1 LQDTR
6 LRLPS
11 HSDGENESQY
21 TMIFDKQAMP
31 NPGLLARS
39 LVRRLRSDSLLRNSI
54 YIMGA
59 GVATSAFGYI
69 YWIVAAHI
77 YSAYDVGLASALISV
92 MTLTSALSNLGMGSA
107 LVQMLPR
114 RETGYAWSLTL
125 NAGLVTGTLAG
136 LLAGAIVVV
145 ALPLLSS
152 QFAIVGHHAGYILA
166 LVAGVP
172 LITLSVLLDQAFV
185 AERTANYMLL
195 RNTAFA
201 VLKIP
206 LMVFPVLLAQADA
219 LGIFSSWVLAGA
231 VTLIGGLLLV
241 SRLGRAYCLALRGMV
256 GQVRSMLSS
265 LAGHHFIN
273 LGGMVPMFL
282 LPVFVTMR
290 LSATDNAYFYTA
302 MRLGDFFFM
311 GSSAVAVSLFAEG
324 SHVADDLQRKVRS
337 SAVIIGILL
346 CPAMLICF
354 LGGRY
359 ILLLFGPDYAQ
370 HGLPLL
376 MILTIA
382 AVPDAVTNV
391 YVSVLR
397 VHGRLRHAALLNLG
411 MALLTLAL
419 AWMLLPTLG
428 IVGAGWAFLIAQ
440 SAGSLVAG
448 VDVIRI
454 RYRWNR
460 TDNAT

>member
-1 LQDTR
+1 M
-6 LRLPS
+6 PS

-54 YIMGA
+54 YIMA
-59 GVATSAFGYI
+59 TGVATSAFGYI

-92 MTLTSALSNLGMGSA
+92 MTLTSALSNLGIGSA

-185 AERTANYMLL
+185 AERTAHYMLL

-206 LMVFPVLLAQADA
+206 LMVFPVLLVILERSEGSADA

-311 GSSAVAVSLFAEG
+311 ASSAVAVSLFAEG
-324 SHVADDLQRKVRS
+324 SHVANDLQRKVRS

-359 ILLLFGPDYAQ
+359 IMLLFGPDYAQ

-376 MILTIA
+376 IILTIA

-428 IVGAGWAFLIAQ
+428 IVGAGWALLIAQ

-454 RYRWNR
+454 RHRWNR
-460 TDNAT
+460 LSS

>member
-1 LQDTR
+1 
-6 LRLPS
+6 
-11 HSDGENESQY
+11 
-21 TMIFDKQAMP
+21 MIFDKQAMP

-54 YIMGA
+54 YIMA
-59 GVATSAFGYI
+59 TGVATSAFGYI

-92 MTLTSALSNLGMGSA
+92 MTLTSALSNLGIGSA

-145 ALPLLSS
+145 TLPLLSS

-172 LITLSVLLDQAFV
+172 LITLSVLL
-185 AERTANYMLL
+185 
-195 RNTAFA
+195 
-201 VLKIP
+201 
-206 LMVFPVLLAQADA
+206 AQADP

-359 ILLLFGPDYAQ
+359 IMLLFGPDYAQ

-428 IVGAGWAFLIAQ
+428 IVGAGWALLIAQ

-454 RYRWNR
+454 RHRWNR
-460 TDNAT
+460 LSS

>member
-1 LQDTR
+1 
-6 LRLPS
+6 
-11 HSDGENESQY
+11 
-21 TMIFDKQAMP
+21 MIFDKQAMP

-39 LVRRLRSDSLLRNSI
+39 LLRRLCHPFAALRAGSERSEGSLLRNSI
-54 YIMGA
+54 YIMA
-59 GVATSAFGYI
+59 TGVATSAFGYI

-92 MTLTSALSNLGMGSA
+92 MTLTSALSNLGIGSA

-114 RETGYAWSLTL
+114 QQTGYAWSLTL

-185 AERTANYMLL
+185 AERTAHYMLL

-206 LMVFPVLLAQADA
+206 LMVFPVLLVILERSEGSADA

-311 GSSAVAVSLFAEG
+311 ASSAVAVSLFAEG
-324 SHVADDLQRKVRS
+324 SHVANDLQRKVRS

-370 HGLPLL
+370 HGLALL
-376 MILTIA
+376 IILTIA

-428 IVGAGWAFLIAQ
+428 IVGAGWALLIAQ

-454 RYRWNR
+454 RHRWNR
-460 TDNAT
+460 LSS